1 MRIQVLTIEYP
12 PLGGGASPMSHE
24 VNKNY
29 VQRGHVVEVVTMS
42 FKGLPDQENMDG
54 ILIHR
59 VPCRRSQKHISYPV
73 EHVSF
78 ILAARKFLKKYLLT
92 HSFDVCHTHFI
103 IPTGILA
110 RWVNKNYGIPF
121 IITAHG
127 SDVPGFNPDR
137 FYWLHKVTPPLIRS
151 IVKNSSSIV
160 VPSLYLGSL
169 LKKVVRD
176 SDSKVIH
183 IPNGI
188 NTDYFV
194 PGKKEKIIVSSGRL
208 LERKG
213 FHHLIQ
219 AVSSADIGYTV
230 HICGDGPM
238 MSQLRVLASKSKT
251 PIIFHGWLDNRDE
264 LYKSLL
270 SKATFYCLVSS
281 NENGS
286 VSLMEAM
293 SSGCVVIT
301 SDVSGCPETVGSAG
315 ICIPPARVEII
326 YTTLISLI
334 QDGSAQASYMKA
346 ARQQAIEKY
355 AWPSITD
362 RYLNLLQS
370 STAE

>member
-1 MRIQVLTIEYP
+1 MRILVLTIEYP
-12 PLGGGASPMSHE
+12 PLGGGASPMAHE

-29 VQRGHVVEVVTMS
+29 IERGHEVEVVTMS
-42 FKGLPDQENMDG
+42 FKGLAEEEHVDG

-59 VPCRRSQKHISYPV
+59 VPCRRSQKHISYPA
-73 EHVSF
+73 EHVSY

-110 RWVNKNYGIPF
+110 RWMNKNYSIPF

-137 FYWLHKVTPPLIRS
+137 FYWLHKVTPPLIWS
-151 IVKNSSSIV
+151 IIKYSSSIV
-160 VPSLYLGSL
+160 VPSLYLGTL
-169 LKKVVRD
+169 LQKVVRD
-176 SDSKVIH
+176 SDDKVIH

-188 NTDYFV
+188 NTDYFM

-213 FHHLIQ
+213 FHHLIE
-219 AVSSADIGYTV
+219 AVSKEDIGYAV

-238 MSQLRVLASKSKT
+238 MSQLKELASKSKT
-251 PIIFHGWLDNRDE
+251 PIIFHGWIDNRDE
-264 LYKSLL
+264 LYKLLL
-270 SKATFYCLVSS
+270 SQATFYCLVSS
-281 NENGS
+281 NENAS

-315 ICIPPARVEII
+315 ICIAPGQAERLRQ
-326 YTTLISLI
+326 TLISLI
-334 QDGSAQASYMKA
+334 EDASAQDSYMLS
-346 ARQQAIEKY
+346 ARQRAIENY
-355 AWPSITD
+355 AWPSITE
-362 RYLNLLQS
+362 RYLKLLQS
-370 STAE
+370 RTAK

>member
-1 MRIQVLTIEYP
+1 MRILVLTIEYP

-29 VQRGHVVEVVTMS
+29 VQRGNAVEVVTMS
-42 FKGLPDQENMDG
+42 FKGLPQEENVDG
-54 ILIHR
+54 IIIHR

-78 ILAARKFLKKYLLT
+78 ILAARKFLKKYLVT

-110 RWVNKNYGIPF
+110 RWVYKKYGIPF

-137 FYWLHKVTPPLIRS
+137 FHWLHKVTPPLIRS
-151 IVKNSSSIV
+151 IVKYSSAIV

-169 LKKVVRD
+169 LQKVVLD
-176 SDSKVIH
+176 SDSKIIH

-188 NTDYFV
+188 NTDYFI

-213 FHHLIQ
+213 FHHLIE
-219 AVSSADIGYTV
+219 AVSPEDIGYIV

-238 MSQLRVLASKSKT
+238 MSQLKALASKSKT
-251 PIIFHGWLDNRDE
+251 PIIFHGWIDNRDE

-270 SKATFYCLVSS
+270 SQATFYCLVSS
-281 NENGS
+281 NENAS

-315 ICIPPARVEII
+315 ICIPPARVDII
-326 YTTLISLI
+326 QKTLNSLMHDI
-334 QDGSAQASYMKA
+334 SAQATYMHA
-346 ARQQAIEKY
+346 TRQRATEKY

-370 STAE
+370 STTK